1 MMIGCNGASAPL
13 KVPLLYWWQGPDGSR
28 VLTFYS
34 PDYGTQLTPPPDWPY
49 RTWLACLHTGDNHGP
64 PRPDEV
70 KKVLDQ
76 AAKQFPGVK
85 VRIGRLSDFGDAILA
100 EKPDL
105 PVVRGDTPDTWIHGP
120 MSDPAGAKLAR
131 NTRPLIA
138 ATEALNTQLRGWG
151 AARAR

>member
-1 MMIGCNGASAPL
+1 MAPSL
-13 KVPLLYWWQGPDGSR
+13 R
-28 VLTFYS
+28 R
-34 PDYGTQLTPPPDWPY
+34 PPDWPY

-120 MSDPAGAKLAR
+120 MSDPAGRKAGPQHASADRGHGGAEHPTAR
-131 NTRPLIA
+131 LGGGCCLT
-138 ATEALNTQLRGWG
+138 LRLP
-151 AARAR
+151 